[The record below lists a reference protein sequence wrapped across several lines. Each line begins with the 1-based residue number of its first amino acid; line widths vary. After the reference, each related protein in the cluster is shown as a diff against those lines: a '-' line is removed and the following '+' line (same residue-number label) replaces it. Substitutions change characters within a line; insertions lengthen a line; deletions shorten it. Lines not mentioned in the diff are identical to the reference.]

1 MLHIRHHYSALT
13 KEAFNFKNNFMTPNQ
28 KTFIMVAA
36 VGAIGYVAYR
46 YMFMKPTVPAAT
58 TTGGTI
64 SADGQPEPAIWNRF
78 AGNNSAG
85 SQKWSND
92 AIMSL

>member
-1 MLHIRHHYSALT
+1 
-13 KEAFNFKNNFMTPNQ
+13 MTPNQ
-28 KTFIMVAA
+28 KTFIMFAA

-46 YMFMKPTVPAAT
+46 YMFMKPTVPTVPAAT
-58 TTGGTI
+58 TTGGTM
-64 SADGQPEPAIWNRF
+64 SPDGQLEPAIFNRF